1 MQANYCFLCV
11 CVQFRIKNHVNLR
24 YKTFGMHIT
33 RRETFNAAHRLYR
46 PDWSDEKNLEVFGKC
61 SNPNWH
67 GHNYVLYVTVKGDV
81 SEETGFVLNLK
92 TLSKIID
99 TFVLQKLDHK
109 NINTEVDFMRGK
121 LASTENLA
129 IGIWEQ
135 IEGHISDLGAQLHCV
150 KIAETEKNFVE
161 YFG

>member
-1 MQANYCFLCV
+1 M
-11 CVQFRIKNHVNLR
+11 R
-24 YKTFGMHIT
+24 IT
-33 RRETFNAAHRLYR
+33 RRETFNAAHRLFR
-46 PDWSDEKNLEVFGKC
+46 PDWDDQKNLEVFGKC

-67 GHNYVLYVTVKGDV
+67 GHNYTLYVTVEGNVDPK
-81 SEETGFVLNLK
+81 TGFVLNLK

-99 TFVLQKLDHK
+99 TFVLEKLDHK
-109 NINTEVDFMRGK
+109 NINIEVDFMQGR

-135 IEGHISDLGAQLHCV
+135 LEKPVNELGAKLYCV
-150 KIAETEKNFVE
+150 RLIETENNYVE